1 MVVSAKEMTSG
12 ISSRTCL
19 FLSILFIQPAYSHG
33 AHYEIQLKS
42 ELQVNTDNHISGIG
56 MVWTYDPIVSAD
68 MLKDEPDLK
77 KLEKSIQSNLERFKF
92 YTKIK
97 LENKT
102 LATSKVQNFK
112 LEKTKDAD
120 VTNLQISF
128 TLPFASPPKLATV
141 KKIVFDYSDPTA
153 TAILYYANPEDLMLG
168 YGLSDKCKTSMQE
181 KPSFKEG
188 EFPQV
193 VSINCN

>member
-1 MVVSAKEMTSG
+1 MFKTLFHSLFTPVV
-12 ISSRTCL
+12 
-19 FLSILFIQPAYSHG
+19 FFSILLTQPAFSHG
-33 AHYEIQLKS
+33 VHYEVQLKS

-56 MVWTYDPIVSAD
+56 MVWLYDPIVSAD

-77 KLEKSIQSNLERFKF
+77 KLEKSIQSNLERLNFF
-92 YTKIK
+92 TKLKSADKI
-97 LENKT
+97 LV
-102 LATSKVQNFK
+102 TSEAQNFK

-128 TLPFASPPKLATV
+128 TLPFASPLKLDTV
-141 KKIVFDYSDPTA
+141 KKIDFDYSDPTA
-153 TAILYYANPEDLMLG
+153 TAILYYANPKDLTLG
-168 YGLSDKCKTSMQE
+168 YGLSDKCKTSMEE

-193 VSINCN
+193 VTISCS

>member
-1 MVVSAKEMTSG
+1 MFKVLLPA
-12 ISSRTCL
+12 L
-19 FLSILFIQPAYSHG
+19 FLSMLFSQPVFSHG
-33 AHYEIQLKS
+33 VHYEVQLKS
-42 ELQVNTDNHISGIG
+42 KLQVNTDNRISGVG
-56 MVWTYDPIVSAD
+56 MVWLYDPIVSAD

-77 KLEKSIQSNLERFKF
+77 KLEKSIHSNLERFNF
-92 YTKIK
+92 FTKLTSSGK
-97 LENKT
+97 VLT
-102 LATSKVQNFK
+102 TSKVQNFK